1 MRSETQSR
9 SVAVVEVPVQIQ
21 AQDGHTGDQGVV
33 TVAKPSFGR
42 RLASASLLE
51 LIGAGIGVLLLPVPL
66 IHLFGL
72 MFFLGMTGLA
82 LKQLATGRVLR
93 SARGRCPSCG
103 TEQSLYVGLGGR
115 RASFPVS
122 TSCPAC
128 HVRLDLFPRFSGAQ

>member
-1 MRSETQSR
+1 MPGRRRDGVARDNISYYDIIMRSETQSR

-51 LIGAGIGVLLLPVPL
+51 PIGAGVGGLLLPLPL
-66 IHLFGL
+66 FPLFGFL
-72 MFFLGMTGLA
+72 FFLGMPGLA

-93 SARGRCPSCG
+93 SARGR
-103 TEQSLYVGLGGR
+103 
-115 RASFPVS
+115 
-122 TSCPAC
+122 
-128 HVRLDLFPRFSGAQ
+128 